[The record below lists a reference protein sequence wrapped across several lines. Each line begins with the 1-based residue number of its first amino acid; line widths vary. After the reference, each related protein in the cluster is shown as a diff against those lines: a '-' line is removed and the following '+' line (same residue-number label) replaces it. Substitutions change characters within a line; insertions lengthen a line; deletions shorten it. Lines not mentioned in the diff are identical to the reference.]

1 MEQDR
6 DGSAPADYSAALR
19 AGDHSE
25 RAAQLDG
32 LTPAGQSAGA
42 KPSRS
47 SSTATD
53 SSAERTHSTAYAT
66 FGETGDAKHGST
78 RKPACQE

>member
-25 RAAQLDG
+25 RAAQLDE
-32 LTPAGQSAGA
+32 LTRAGHLAEPEPLRPEAHSWQAGFLVDPCLA
-42 KPSRS
+42 SPVSPKV
-47 SSTATD
+47 A
-53 SSAERTHSTAYAT
+53 
-66 FGETGDAKHGST
+66 
-78 RKPACQE
+78 